1 MKEITAILERIKR
14 DEVLLKAID
23 DMIVKA
29 PAIGVCPMT
38 FRALKAEVTRI
49 IQERDDAEKKLDR
62 IKNVFEDTRLRER
75 S

>member
-29 PAIGVCPMT
+29 PSVGVCPMT

-62 IKNVFEDTRLRER
+62 IKNIFEDTRLKER
-75 S
+75 

>member
-62 IKNVFEDTRLRER
+62 IKIVFEDTRLRER
-75 S
+75 L

>member
-23 DMIVKA
+23 DMIIKA
-29 PAIGVCPMT
+29 PTLGVCPMT
-38 FRALKAEVTRI
+38 FRALKAEVNRL

>member
-29 PAIGVCPMT
+29 PSIGVCPMT
-38 FRALKAEVTRI
+38 FRALNAEVNRL

-62 IKNVFEDTRLRER
+62 IKNVFEDTRLKER
-75 S
+75 

>member
-38 FRALKAEVTRI
+38 FRALKAEVNRL

-62 IKNVFEDTRLRER
+62 IKNVFEDTRLRDR

>member
-23 DMIVKA
+23 DMIIKA
-29 PAIGVCPMT
+29 PALGVCPMT
-38 FRALKAEVTRI
+38 FRALKAEVNRL

>member
-75 S
+75 

>member
-38 FRALKAEVTRI
+38 FRALKAEVNRL

>member
-29 PAIGVCPMT
+29 PSIGVCPMT
-38 FRALKAEVTRI
+38 FRALKAEVNRL

>member
-62 IKNVFEDTRLRER
+62 IKNVFEDTRLKER
-75 S
+75 L